1 MSQESHSN
9 GDSGANTPSHLSQQ
23 SLIKIMKKI
32 KGTSIQATADNKE
45 NLSVAPPNI
54 ITSQLSRAPACADS
68 LYPSGTTTPTEP
80 AAMHGQNLFSKQF
93 NAG

>member
-1 MSQESHSN
+1 MNISQEAHSN

-32 KGTSIQATADNKE
+32 KSSSIQTADNKE
-45 NLSVAPPNI
+45 NMSVAPPNI
-54 ITSQLSRAPACADS
+54 ITSHLSRAPACADS

-80 AAMHGQNLFSKQF
+80 AAILS
-93 NAG
+93 